1 MEGKSMAAVPLLI
14 VVSIISLLL
23 FVSTAKLLL
32 TGKIAP
38 SLEAILV
45 IIMSLSAGGMAIFAL
60 KRLL

>member
-1 MEGKSMAAVPLLI
+1 MAAVPLLI